1 MRAAQSLDHLVGA
14 GEQRQ
19 RDRQAER
26 LGGREIDHQLEL
38 DRGLNWKLA
47 WFRALENAITIR
59 RRTPVF
65 VDDVRTIRDQ
75 AAEFSEGTGPIDGR
89 QTVARSQQ
97 SNLCAMADREGIRY
111 HEQAAIRL
119 ACLCD

>member
-47 WFRALENAITIR
+47 RFRALEDAITIR

-65 VDDVRTIRDQ
+65 VEDVRTIRDE
-75 AAEFSEGTGPIDGR
+75 AAEFSDGTGPIVVRD
-89 QTVARSQQ
+89 TDTLSDE
-97 SNLCAMADREGIRY
+97 SN
-111 HEQAAIRL
+111 
-119 ACLCD
+119 